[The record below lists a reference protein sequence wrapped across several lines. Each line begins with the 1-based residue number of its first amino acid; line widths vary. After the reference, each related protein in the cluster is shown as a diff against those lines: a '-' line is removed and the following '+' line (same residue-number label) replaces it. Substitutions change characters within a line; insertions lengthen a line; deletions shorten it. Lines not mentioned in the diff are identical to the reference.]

1 MCIGYTILTYYCI
14 SKMHTPF
21 IYHTS
26 PKILDTQKK
35 QISPLSLSSTETKK
49 KRFNSIGVGS
59 SLIIQY
65 IQREVAQQSKEYYLY
80 FWTIFKRAAGTMTT
94 RYQKQQQQ
102 QQQQQQHTVAFSR
115 KSFGSQN
122 ADKSITNLFTSL
134 NNEVYKH
141 DVTKLYEGRLRS
153 HARNFEVRF

>member
-1 MCIGYTILTYYCI
+1 
-14 SKMHTPF
+14 MHTSF

-26 PKILDTQKK
+26 PKILAHRKK
-35 QISPLSLSSTETKK
+35 SKSRHFHFHRRTETKK

-65 IQREVAQQSKEYYLY
+65 IQREVAQQSKKEYYLY
-80 FWTIFKRAAGTMTT
+80 FWTIFNQAAGTMTT
-94 RYQKQQQQ
+94 RYQKQQQ

>member
-1 MCIGYTILTYYCI
+1 
-14 SKMHTPF
+14 
-21 IYHTS
+21 
-26 PKILDTQKK
+26 
-35 QISPLSLSSTETKK
+35 
-49 KRFNSIGVGS
+49 
-59 SLIIQY
+59 
-65 IQREVAQQSKEYYLY
+65 
-80 FWTIFKRAAGTMTT
+80 MTT
-94 RYQKQQQQ
+94 RYQKQQ

-153 HARNFEVRF
+153 HARNFEVRFDYYFLLFLFDGAREGVFVGD